1 VPKKTFFN
9 LNKEKR
15 ERIIQVALAEFA
27 YKPYQ
32 KVNVTDI
39 ISNSKIARGSFYQYF
54 DGLADLYNYLI
65 EHGSEIKQKYV
76 NKHLDGKQITSMK
89 EFLSVVFKA
98 GLEYARYHPAYT
110 RMFSLM
116 IRDNTS
122 NEVVTKEL
130 SERLKMSEKIYMDL
144 IKQFNALPN
153 ADNEELK
160 FTAHLLTKINIIFV
174 DYYLENLIGEKE
186 IDRNELANRFMN
198 KLFNGFLEV

>member
-1 VPKKTFFN
+1 VPKNTFYN
-9 LNKEKR
+9 INPEKR
-15 ERIIQVALAEFA
+15 KRIINIAIKEFKDSHYENA
-27 YKPYQ
+27 SI
-32 KVNVTDI
+32 NNI
-39 ISNSKIARGSFYQYF
+39 IKNAGIPKGSFYQYF